1 MSGASPVRS
10 PKSDAS
16 LNALSTAVLRAHQ
29 GHGISAER
37 SQPWVCSPYRAR
49 GGPTGNRVAAGGYG
63 WPMTLG
69 GELAAD
75 PLASLT
81 TAQREAVESKDSRLV
96 VHAGAGAGKTRV
108 LTLRVAR
115 MVDEGV
121 DPSHILVVTFSR
133 KAAQE
138 LRSRLW
144 HLDIEGVR
152 AGTFHRTALE
162 LIEVARADR
171 GLGPPSLITD
181 RRSVLTRLLRSTGGS
196 YPKNAAMA
204 LDTEITW
211 GKSFG
216 LTPRGYDD
224 TARSY
229 QRRSSLPAAQ
239 VATLWQAY
247 EDGKSRGSML
257 DFDDL
262 IIQAVELLGDERFAT
277 AIHWRSRHVLVD
289 EFQDVNPMQF
299 ALLER
304 LLTPTATLFCVGD
317 PNQSIYAFNGAN
329 PDLLRHLSETVE
341 GTTTIWLGTNHRS
354 TPEIVEAAAS
364 VLPEGDRRLPATVQ
378 APGRLPEIIEA
389 ADDRAEARLVAE
401 RARALHGPGGR
412 WRSIAVLARTN
423 AQLTVIADALRDA
436 GIPSHALGG
445 DLRPA
450 SDVDA
455 APNTARRVETVTNED
470 AVALA
475 TFHRAKGLEWPY
487 VFVVGASEG
496 FVPHAAADTGA
507 ALDEERRL
515 LYVALT
521 RAERELVVSWA
532 RRRDG
537 NESLRAPSRRP
548 SPFLTP
554 LARRLESL
562 SADRRP
568 TGAATSASRVAAIRA
583 QLGETAPIG
592 PKEGEHR

>member
-1 MSGASPVRS
+1 
-10 PKSDAS
+10 
-16 LNALSTAVLRAHQ
+16 
-29 GHGISAER
+29 
-37 SQPWVCSPYRAR
+37 
-49 GGPTGNRVAAGGYG
+49 
-63 WPMTLG
+63 MTLG
-69 GELAAD
+69 GDLAAD

-81 TAQREAVESKDSRLV
+81 TAQREAVESTDPRLV

-115 MVDEGV
+115 MVDEGI

-171 GLGPPSLITD
+171 GLGPPTLITD
-181 RRSVLTRLLRSTGGS
+181 RRSVLTRLLRATGGS

-216 LTPRGYDD
+216 LTPERYED

-229 QRRSSLPAAQ
+229 QRRSSLPAPQ
-239 VATLWQAY
+239 VAALWETY
-247 EDGKSRGSML
+247 EEGKPRGSML

-262 IIQAVELLGDERFAT
+262 IIRAVEQLGDERFAA

-304 LLTPTATLFCVGD
+304 LLTPNTTLFCVGD

-329 PDLLRHLSETVE
+329 PGLLRHLSESVE
-341 GTTTIWLGTNHRS
+341 GTKTIWLGTNHRS

-364 VLPEGDRRLPATVQ
+364 VLPEGDRRLPTTVQ
-378 APGRLPEIIEA
+378 APGRLPEVIET
-389 ADDRAEARLVAE
+389 ADDRAEARTVAE
-401 RARALHGPGGR
+401 RIRALRSPGGR

-423 AQLTVIADALRDA
+423 AQLTIIADALRDA
-436 GIPSHALGG
+436 GIPATSLGG

-450 SDVDA
+450 SDVEA
-455 APNTARRVETVTNED
+455 APTTARRVEPDTNED

-487 VFVVGASEG
+487 VFVIGASEG
-496 FVPHAAADTGA
+496 FVPHVAADTGA
-507 ALDEERRL
+507 AMDEERRL

-521 RAERELVVSWA
+521 RAELELVVTWA
-532 RRRDG
+532 RRRDAE
-537 NESLRAPSRRP
+537 ESHRAPTRRP
-548 SPFLTP
+548 SPFLSP
-554 LARRLESL
+554 LMRRLEHL

-568 TGAATSASRVAAIRA
+568 TTTSTSASRVAAIRA
-583 QLGETAPIG
+583 QLADVAPRTST
-592 PKEGEHR
+592 EGRTR